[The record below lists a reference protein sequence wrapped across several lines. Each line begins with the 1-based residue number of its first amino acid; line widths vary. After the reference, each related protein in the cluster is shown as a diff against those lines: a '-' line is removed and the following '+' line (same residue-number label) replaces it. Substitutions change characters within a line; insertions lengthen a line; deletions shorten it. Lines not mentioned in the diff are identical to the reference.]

1 VPDRAGTQFP
11 HDESVHAHPGIAA
24 AVAKEKT
31 FKATGINI
39 IGAAMDVPFNTMG
52 GGFLLEAPS
61 SHSLR

>member
-1 VPDRAGTQFP
+1 MPDRAGTQFP

-39 IGAAMDVPFNTMG
+39 IGATLDGPFNTMG
-52 GGFLLEAPS
+52 GEF
-61 SHSLR
+61 